1 MTQFVH
7 THYKQAHISCVHA
20 CIHTH
25 VLVAHRFGAACSPA
39 GVRTGPS
46 QWELH
51 SGCSRCSTSLEI
63 SQQHMH
69 HRLLAPWV
77 QKRDSLQ
84 TWCRHERKHKKN
96 SKTFQGAKDDD
107 LHVQYES
114 ITKLKSVCKF
124 KTASVTSTLHFWLL
138 LGSSIK
144 GCLTIRVNFSGP
156 Q

>member
-7 THYKQAHISCVHA
+7 AHYKQAHISCVHA

-84 TWCRHERKHKKN
+84 TWRRHERKHKKKQQN
-96 SKTFQGAKDDD
+96 ISRSKGRWFTCTYNMKVLLNWKVSAN
-107 LHVQYES
+107 
-114 ITKLKSVCKF
+114 LKPHQSHRHCIF
-124 KTASVTSTLHFWLL
+124 GYFWAHPLRAV
-138 LGSSIK
+138 SQ
-144 GCLTIRVNFSGP
+144 SG
-156 Q
+156 